1 MDPIEKK
8 FQEAFADYQLPV
20 EDGLWDQVLEK
31 KYKRKPFPWMRL
43 AAAIALFIL
52 AGVLLWPDQSNKP
65 SEMVVTSAQPASE
78 TPAYVT
84 ASDVSPK
91 NNIETTQP
99 TFIHEAKNKVKKRK
113 PTISDV
119 QLNTPAYVAQD
130 EFKTIDPHLE
140 FASLPPL
147 ERKPFQQVHHKSATV
162 ALPLPDVHWS
172 PIYSTEQSEVAT
184 MPVAQKIKRTHS
196 DITGPALIVNA
207 LEKNSPKLIK
217 DIIAFGSARSTEIE
231 INW

>member
-8 FQEAFADYQLPV
+8 FQEAFADYQFPV
-20 EDGLWDQVLEK
+20 DDGLWDQVLEK
-31 KYKRKPFPWMRL
+31 KNKRKPFPWMRL
-43 AAAIALFIL
+43 AAAIALLVL
-52 AGVLLWPDQSNKP
+52 AGVLLWPEQSNKAA
-65 SEMVVTSAQPASE
+65 EMVATSTLPDSE
-78 TPAYVT
+78 TPAHVT

-99 TFIHEAKNKVKKRK
+99 TFIHKPKNKVEKRK
-113 PTISDV
+113 PTNSDV
-119 QLNTPAYVAQD
+119 QLNTPAYVVQD
-130 EFKTIDPHLE
+130 EFKTIDPHME

-147 ERKPFQQVHHKSATV
+147 ERKPFQQVHHASATV

-172 PIYSTEQSEVAT
+172 PINPTEQSEVAT
-184 MPVAQKIKRTHS
+184 LPVAQKIKQTHS
-196 DITGPALIVNA
+196 DMTGPARLVNA
-207 LEKNSPKLIK
+207 LEKNSPKLVK